1 DQQLDTLLGDEN
13 RLDAQAHAD
22 IYALATLTGQAPGIA
37 LDLSHAP
44 QLPEIVAAGI
54 RSELLQRRPD
64 IRAADADLAAATFDI
79 GAAKAQLY
87 PHFSIMGGLGQQA
100 QHGSDL
106 FSGDSTRFVIGPSFS
121 WPIFNAGRIK
131 AQVRGTQARA
141 DAAQAAYEKAV
152 LGALADSET
161 ALNRYANDKLAYAN
175 AASANENARDL
186 ARLAKSRFEAGEDDR
201 VQMLEAQA
209 SALANAQSLETA
221 RGDALAAYVALSKA
235 LGGGWE
241 MPPATR

>member
-1 DQQLDTLLGDEN
+1 
-13 RLDAQAHAD
+13 
-22 IYALATLTGQAPGIA
+22 
-37 LDLSHAP
+37 
-44 QLPEIVAAGI
+44 
-54 RSELLQRRPD
+54 
-64 IRAADADLAAATFDI
+64 
-79 GAAKAQLY
+79 
-87 PHFSIMGGLGQQA
+87 
-100 QHGSDL
+100 
-106 FSGDSTRFVIGPSFS
+106 GPSFS